1 MRARAAALAL
11 ALGLLLGAGEAAA
24 QSGVCSSA
32 PAAGQRIDCREGGG
46 SADDIRID
54 AMNLAIPA
62 TTSHA
67 IYARHQGSGGIDID
81 VSGGS
86 LTTTGERDY
95 AVIGWDSGASG
106 DVDISLKDVIART
119 SNADSHA
126 VIGYRQG
133 GAGDVRIDVQ
143 GGSITTEGSGAGS
156 HAVVVWQTGSG
167 DIDIDVKDAA
177 IETQGFNSNGV
188 FGYRTGGGSGN
199 INIDV
204 RGGSV
209 TSKGLGLYGVHAW
222 ARNSDGTG
230 DIEMV
235 VAGAVVTM
243 ERRLASAI
251 FAENAG
257 TGDLV
262 VKVSDG
268 AVARADGERSIGVRA
283 VHGGNGG
290 IILDLSGETV
300 IAVEG
305 GDSAGV
311 QAYHTATRAV
321 ANENTTIDMTIG
333 AGARISA
340 PFASGV
346 QGRLGGSN
354 TAGVA
359 ISHAGSIRAR
369 DTGILA
375 WASLSSGI
383 EILRLAD
390 HEGMREPMIHVVS
403 GGDIT
408 VGAGVMDAYVRE
420 FAAGTDEVL
429 SAGERAV
436 LGAIE
441 AEDSDALEA
450 ALAALPGTYA
460 DAWKARA
467 RGFLSARDLS
477 MTDQSQAV
485 TITAEEREAD
495 RAMFEILG
503 IPRAGIRA
511 MAIDHE
517 RISGYIR
524 ISDQDPAILA
534 IDAASRTPEQRATL
548 QEQRALSAAERKVL
562 EASLLGGDLEAALE
576 ALSADYTEAE
586 KRGIRLRATYYNEGD
601 IRVDVTGGTILSEG
615 DGVHARYI
623 LPNDRNG
630 AITVTVAKGASV
642 SGGRNG
648 IYVGSA
654 GLVEGSDALRDQS
667 VTVNGRVSGGTG
679 AGVYMKGGGRL
690 MVGAAGVVGATSG
703 VGVLADGSGDLIAT
717 VAGRIEGDVRNAGGA
732 LMLTT
737 TAGSVITGTVHDPV
751 GPVVV
756 PGSVGRI
763 LLAEGGEVAVPA
775 TGALTGVEVDGGT
788 EALRSEAGDLRVSI
802 AGRVTGD
809 IRSLGGDLTAIISGV
824 VEGDVEGLG
833 AGDHAVT
840 VSEGGV
846 VTGEIHLAA
855 SAVTVDGTVGS
866 VRFDGGGTLTVG
878 PTGRILSRA
887 GAAVS
892 NAEGDLGVTIRVAS
906 GERPDQAAARVQG
919 RIEGAADGETTVT
932 LVGASGRAVR
942 PGAIGSRE
950 AAPSGA
956 YDVGVSASAGGGVSV
971 TSVFAPRARVYEA
984 LPSVL
989 LGMSGLLSH
998 EERMASPRSSRGVW
1012 ARVEG
1017 ASGDWK
1023 ADASTSG
1030 GVEYEARRYGV
1041 RVGVDASLGA
1051 NALLGFSAHH
1061 GRGSADVEAGGDIE
1075 VSGNGLGVSAS
1086 YMFGGGLYLDGQ
1098 VEATWHEAGL
1108 ESDLRGKLKA
1118 GVSGFGWAAGVELGR
1133 RVESA
1138 GLLFT
1143 PSARL
1148 TRASVSLDKFT
1159 DAVGSAVS
1167 LEDGDRFTGGV
1178 GMRVE
1183 KETGAGRLFGAVGF
1197 EHDFSAKTS
1206 VEVSDVRLESEGEP
1220 SRLRLRAG
1228 GVRAWGDGEYAIRGA
1243 VDYATSGDGHE
1254 VGGSLSLQVRF

>member
-1 MRARAAALAL
+1 MRK
-11 ALGLLLGAGEAAA
+11 
-24 QSGVCSSA
+24 
-32 PAAGQRIDCREGGG
+32 
-46 SADDIRID
+46 
-54 AMNLAIPA
+54 
-62 TTSHA
+62 T
-67 IYARHQGSGGIDID
+67 
-81 VSGGS
+81 
-86 LTTTGERDY
+86 
-95 AVIGWDSGASG
+95 
-106 DVDISLKDVIART
+106 
-119 SNADSHA
+119 
-126 VIGYRQG
+126 
-133 GAGDVRIDVQ
+133 
-143 GGSITTEGSGAGS
+143 
-156 HAVVVWQTGSG
+156 
-167 DIDIDVKDAA
+167 
-177 IETQGFNSNGV
+177 
-188 FGYRTGGGSGN
+188 
-199 INIDV
+199 
-204 RGGSV
+204 
-209 TSKGLGLYGVHAW
+209 
-222 ARNSDGTG
+222 
-230 DIEMV
+230 
-235 VAGAVVTM
+235 
-243 ERRLASAI
+243 I
-251 FAENAG
+251 FAEAPALSSFRRPRG
-257 TGDLV
+257 
-262 VKVSDG
+262 
-268 AVARADGERSIGVRA
+268 RRSK
-283 VHGGNGG
+283 GG
-290 IILDLSGETV
+290 IFGPL
-300 IAVEG
+300 
-305 GDSAGV
+305 
-311 QAYHTATRAV
+311 
-321 ANENTTIDMTIG
+321 
-333 AGARISA
+333 
-340 PFASGV
+340 
-346 QGRLGGSN
+346 
-354 TAGVA
+354 
-359 ISHAGSIRAR
+359 
-369 DTGILA
+369 LA
-375 WASLSSGI
+375 AL
-383 EILRLAD
+383 LA
-390 HEGMREPMIHVVS
+390 
-403 GGDIT
+403 
-408 VGAGVMDAYVRE
+408 
-420 FAAGTDEVL
+420 AACLL
-429 SAGERAV
+429 SAGAARAQSDCGTQEEPEERAPQR
-436 LGAIE
+436 GGGFIFIGGPGRIE
-441 AEDSDALEA
+441 
-450 ALAALPGTYA
+450 GTVEI
-460 DAWKARA
+460 RN
-467 RGFLSARDLS
+467 RSPIHLTHEG
-477 MTDQSQAV
+477 
-485 TITAEEREAD
+485 TITAEE
-495 RAMFEILG
+495 
-503 IPRAGIRA
+503 
-511 MAIDHE
+511 
-517 RISGYIR
+517 
-524 ISDQDPAILA
+524 
-534 IDAASRTPEQRATL
+534 
-548 QEQRALSAAERKVL
+548 
-562 EASLLGGDLEAALE
+562 
-576 ALSADYTEAE
+576 
-586 KRGIRLRATYYNEGD
+586 
-601 IRVDVTGGTILSEG
+601 
-615 DGVHARYI
+615 DGVRACHPTERDDNPEIA
-623 LPNDRNG
+623 
-630 AITVTVAKGASV
+630 VTIAESGRVT
-642 SGGRNG
+642 GGRNG

-703 VGVLADGSGDLIAT
+703 VGVLSDGSGDLTAT

-756 PGSVGRI
+756 PGSIGRI
-763 LLAEGGEVAVPA
+763 LLAEGGEVTVPA
-775 TGALTGVEVDGGT
+775 AGRLTGVAG

-809 IRSLGGDLTAIISGV
+809 VRSLGGDLTATISGT
-824 VEGDVEGLG
+824 VEGGIEGLG
-833 AGDHAVT
+833 AGDHTVT
-840 VSEGGV
+840 VSEGGA

-892 NAEGDLGVTIRVAS
+892 NAEGDLGVTIHVAS

-971 TSVFAPRARVYEA
+971 TSAFAPRARVYEA

-1061 GRGSADVEAGGDIE
+1061 GRGSADVAAGGDIE

-1098 VEATWHEAGL
+1098 VEATWHEADL
-1108 ESDLRGKLKA
+1108 ESDLRGKLKT

-1183 KETGAGRLFGAVGF
+1183 KETGAGRLFGAVGY

-1228 GVRAWGDGEYAIRGA
+1228 GVRAWGDGEYAIRGS

-1254 VGGSLSLQVRF
+1254 LGGSLSLQVRF